1 MKFVI
6 VAFFLIS
13 ATTSTFKISSKE
25 DLIKRFGE
33 RDSLPRTVYCDQCLE
48 ERQNINRT
56 DWVGSQWPGL
66 SGTTTNTS
74 PPTPTRIQPRPWWC
88 GWYLTML
95 GGCWGS
101 QVKSEQFSQ
110 KWTLSSGFWRS
121 EESVPHWTQF
131 SLTIC
136 KCWEWPGH
144 QKYLDI
150 SASTVC
156 FASLYLF
163 LYH

>member
-56 DWVGSQWPGL
+56 DWVGSQ
-66 SGTTTNTS
+66 
-74 PPTPTRIQPRPWWC
+74 
-88 GWYLTML
+88 
-95 GGCWGS
+95 
-101 QVKSEQFSQ
+101 
-110 KWTLSSGFWRS
+110 
-121 EESVPHWTQF
+121 
-131 SLTIC
+131 
-136 KCWEWPGH
+136 
-144 QKYLDI
+144 
-150 SASTVC
+150 
-156 FASLYLF
+156 
-163 LYH
+163 